1 MFVSPASC
9 PAAVVELSDDSDGPN
24 MSPPMGGRPR
34 ATMLTQTIGHR
45 KAAGTQQLAGEAEPD
60 GDAGD
65 AGDAVALSGGDAP
78 SVALSGGDAPSVSQ
92 ERGKGKAKT
101 KAKAGPAPKHGAAK
115 KTLKNTEAVGPSA
128 AAAAAEPGQA
138 SRTDPQ
144 VEKMYVLMK
153 YGSHGTNGTMAIREK
168 KTGKQVME
176 VNLKNADFSRNS
188 EVARTLCEEL
198 NQGKDLLLVKRFL
211 AELKATYKKP

>member
-1 MFVSPASC
+1 MLFVSPASC

-24 MSPPMGGRPR
+24 MSPPMGGLSQ
-34 ATMLTQTIGHR
+34 ATTLTQTMGHP
-45 KAAGTQQLAGEAEPD
+45 KAAGTQQPMAGEAEPE
-60 GDAGD
+60 GD

-92 ERGKGKAKT
+92 ERVKGKAKT
-101 KAKAGPAPKHGAAK
+101 KAKAGLAPKHGAVK
-115 KTLKNTEAVGPSA
+115 NTLKQKTAAVGPP

-144 VEKMYVLMK
+144 VEKMYVLLK

-168 KTGKQVME
+168 KTGKQVT
-176 VNLKNADFSRNS
+176 SRMLTS
-188 EVARTLCEEL
+188 QGTAKWPGPCARSSTR
-198 NQGKDLLLVKRFL
+198 GKTFCW
-211 AELKATYKKP
+211 